1 LLSALVLGVFAALL
15 PIAAARGLWFV
26 AGLAI
31 AALAALL
38 LPVGAVHA
46 LPVVAG
52 IWLCCAVVGVRA
64 VLTGR

>member
-1 LLSALVLGVFAALL
+1 MPL
-15 PIAAARGLWFV
+15 
-26 AGLAI
+26 AGLAA

-38 LPVGAVHA
+38 LPVAAVHA

-64 VLTGR
+64 LVVGR